1 MAALQ
6 PFSYVANDEFHAL
19 SGPGED
25 DVAED
30 ADTDIMMPPM
40 HPMHSLQGAFE
51 ESYYE
56 STRDYEKLTGHE
68 PDAEMRRRQLLEAEC
83 YEDGWVTK
91 WKPKKGSKYHP
102 YLKLI
107 SQITFAMHL
116 LEQEQAKS
124 NAEVVRIMQ
133 EHVDEVDA
141 CLERTCQDFKLVN
154 RDIEERIRLLRLPM
168 KHTEIFEVMLDEKK

>member
-6 PFSYVANDEFHAL
+6 PVSYDANDEFHAL

-25 DVAED
+25 DGADD
-30 ADTDIMMPPM
+30 ADTDILIPPV
-40 HPMHSLQGAFE
+40 HPMRSLQGAFE

-56 STRDYEKLTGHE
+56 STRDHEEHTEDE

-91 WKPKKGSKYHP
+91 WKPKRGSKYHP

-133 EHVDEVDA
+133 DHVNDVDA
-141 CLERTCQDFKLVN
+141 FLEQTFQDFQLANK
-154 RDIEERIRLLRLPM
+154 DIEERIRYLRLPM
-168 KHTEIFEVMLDEKK
+168 KHTEVFEVMLDEKK